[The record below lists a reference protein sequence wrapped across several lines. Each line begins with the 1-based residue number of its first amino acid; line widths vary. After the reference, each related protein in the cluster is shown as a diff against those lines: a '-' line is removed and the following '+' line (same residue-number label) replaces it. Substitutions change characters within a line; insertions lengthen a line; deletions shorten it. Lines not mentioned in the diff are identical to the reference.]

1 MNYCVLLADDID
13 FMVHGIFKYNFFG
26 LGEVWI
32 TTTHVCLLIVMLILI
47 GFAIAANRC
56 LAKAKDEP
64 TGFQNEQHR
73 NFTTTSEQYSSLY
86 CSVTFQ
92 DFWA

>member
-32 TTTHVCLLIVMLILI
+32 TTTHVCLLIVMLILL

-56 LAKAKDEP
+56 IAKAKDVP
-64 TGFQNEQHR
+64 SGFQNVVETIVEFLDGIGHLCHLWHR
-73 NFTTTSEQYSSLY
+73 GQPSY
-86 CSVTFQ
+86 
-92 DFWA
+92 